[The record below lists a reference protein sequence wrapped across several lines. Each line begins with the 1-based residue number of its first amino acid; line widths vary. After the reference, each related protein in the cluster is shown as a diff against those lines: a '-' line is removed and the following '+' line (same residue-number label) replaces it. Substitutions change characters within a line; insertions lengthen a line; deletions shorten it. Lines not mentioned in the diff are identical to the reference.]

1 MSEKTCNVTTTLLM
15 RIGQTSKIEECYDT
29 KTLQFSCAA
38 NWFDY
43 AMKKG
48 NKTTGDI
55 FECVFAHL
63 PKGDPRIN
71 GVTDFRGKP
80 MGSHLLI
87 AENKTDGSA
96 LLRLIPTILT
106 PATCFFTFNVEQIF
120 QEMNQ
125 TTPFTS
131 WFAFDLD
138 RYRNSMEYRAEDSSY
153 LFIKDPF
160 AFFEDLKEA
169 IPQAVAAQ
177 KDILTSKRFYEEFD
191 PSKPLLFRN
200 VDYNMYTETSPF
212 YDYRENR
219 EELFWKLPEYA
230 WQSELRIAIPNINFS
245 QDYFPEEYD
254 YKKNILNIHLPH
266 FQEYSLVFSA
276 KEAHSLYFGMPNPE
290 TRCGDFAILSM
301 SYKDI
306 EYRAKQGNPIIL
318 Q

>member
-1 MSEKTCNVTTTLLM
+1 MSEKTYNVTTSLLM
-15 RIGQTSKIEECYDT
+15 RVGHTSKIKECYDT

-38 NWFDY
+38 NWLDY

-63 PKGDPRIN
+63 PKGDPRIY
-71 GVTDFRGKP
+71 GVTDFRGNP
-80 MGSHLLI
+80 MGDHLLI

-120 QEMNQ
+120 QEMNR
-125 TTPFTS
+125 TPPSAS
-131 WFAFDLD
+131 WFTFDLD
-138 RYRNSMEYRAEDSSY
+138 RYRTSMEYGAEDSSY
-153 LFIKDPF
+153 LFIKNPS
-160 AFFEDLKEA
+160 AFFDDLKEA
-169 IPQAVAAQ
+169 IPRTAAAQ
-177 KDILTSKRFYEEFD
+177 KDILTSKRFYGDFD

-200 VDYNMYTETSPF
+200 VDYNMYTKTSPF

-219 EELFWKLPEYA
+219 EELFWKLPEYS
-230 WQSELRIAIPNINFS
+230 WQSELRIAIPYINFS

-254 YKKNILNIHLPH
+254 YKKNILNVHLPH
-266 FQEYSLVFSA
+266 FREYSLVYSA

-290 TRCGDFAILSM
+290 THCSDFAILSM
-301 SYKDI
+301 YEKDI
-306 EYRAKQGNPIIL
+306 ERKVKQGSQIIL